1 MTPRAEESR
10 IVGEV
15 AAAVGLAEGE
25 AGVRWVLRAVA
36 RREPVAVRKV
46 SRTTELPV
54 PIVSAICNEFRK
66 RGVVSRE
73 RPVRLTHFG
82 RTLLESNGSTHVDPT
97 CPACAGR
104 ELVVPPSL
112 EPLLRELSSVAERAP
127 RARVEI
133 DQSHCTVE
141 TKVLRVLALVEADAL
156 EGKRIVLLG
165 DDDLT
170 SVAIRFVAE
179 ELGLGAAICG
189 LVVLDV
195 DPAVVSF
202 VRRAL
207 RGAPFEVEAL
217 VHDLREPLPERL
229 SGAADTVFTDPPYTG
244 DGATLFLSR
253 AAEATAG
260 PPGRQVFLAFGPK
273 RPEELLRVQ
282 RAIAAMGFT
291 VRRLV
296 RNFNDYL
303 GAGVL
308 GGTSH
313 LYELATTSELR
324 PFVEGPYAG
333 PLYTGDFREPLRAY
347 RCKRCGSVERV
358 GRGRAWATVEAL
370 RRARCPRCGG
380 DVFAPTT
387 QVRQQ
392 GAVP

>member
-1 MTPRAEESR
+1 MTHADEPR

-25 AGVRWVLRAVA
+25 AGVRHVLRAVA

-46 SRTTELPV
+46 SRATELPV

-66 RGVVSRE
+66 RGVVSPQ
-73 RPVRLTHFG
+73 RPVRLTPLG
-82 RTLLESNGSTHVDPT
+82 RLLVEHNGNHVDPT
-97 CPACAGR
+97 CPTCSGR
-104 ELVVPPSL
+104 EVVPPESL
-112 EPLLRELSSVAERAP
+112 GPVLRELSVIAERAP
-127 RARVEI
+127 HARVEI

-141 TKVLRVLALVEADAL
+141 TKVRRVLALVEADAL

-170 SVAIRFVAE
+170 SVAIRLVAE
-179 ELGLGAAICG
+179 ELGFGAAVRG
-189 LVVLDV
+189 LAVLDV
-195 DPAVVSF
+195 DPALVSF
-202 VRRAL
+202 LRRAL
-207 RGAPFEVEAL
+207 RGAPFEVDVL
-217 VHDLREPLPERL
+217 VHDLRRPVPEQL
-229 SGAADTVFTDPPYTG
+229 LGAGDTVFTDPPYTG

-273 RPEELLRVQ
+273 RPDEVLRVQ

-313 LYELATTSELR
+313 LYELGTTSELR
-324 PFVEGPYAG
+324 PLVEGVYDG
-333 PLYTGDFREPLRAY
+333 PLYTGDFREPVRAY
-347 RCKRCGSVERV
+347 RCRGCGRVQRV

-370 RRARCPRCGG
+370 SRARCPRCGG
-380 DVFAPTT
+380 GVF
-387 QVRQQ
+387 
-392 GAVP
+392 VPLPR